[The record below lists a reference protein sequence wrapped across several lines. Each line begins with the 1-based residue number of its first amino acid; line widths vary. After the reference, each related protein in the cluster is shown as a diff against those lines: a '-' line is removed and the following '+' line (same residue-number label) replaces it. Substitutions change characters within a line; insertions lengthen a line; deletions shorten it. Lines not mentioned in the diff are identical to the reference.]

1 MSDKYEDKD
10 IEFIYWGDGVQP
22 PEKHIETEIK
32 NEKKQKK
39 AYRKSKRHVKKEYVI
54 VKREIFSLVK
64 LLVCAAV
71 LAFVISNYIIVNAI
85 VPSGSM
91 LNTIHKGDRMIGFR
105 LSYMFSDVERGD
117 VIIFKYPDDESQNF
131 VKRVIGLPGEYIE
144 IIGGRV
150 YINDAAEPLQ
160 EDYLLETPTGDFPRT
175 LIPDDCYFLMVDN
188 RNDSHDSRYW
198 STTNF
203 VKEDQILGKSIFVYW
218 PITKVRI
225 IE

>member
-1 MSDKYEDKD
+1 MK
-10 IEFIYWGDGVQP
+10 
-22 PEKHIETEIK
+22 
-32 NEKKQKK
+32 
-39 AYRKSKRHVKKEYVI
+39 
-54 VKREIFSLVK
+54 
-64 LLVCAAV
+64 
-71 LAFVISNYIIVNAI
+71 
-85 VPSGSM
+85 
-91 LNTIHKGDRMIGFR
+91 
-105 LSYMFSDVERGD
+105 
-117 VIIFKYPDDESQNF
+117 SQNF

-175 LIPDDCYFLMVDN
+175 LIPDDCYFVMGDN